1 MAGARLAIED
11 NNTTGK
17 FLNQRFTLEE
27 VRLKDGDDAA
37 KAAIA
42 LADRN
47 IGFIIADLPADALL
61 KAADAVRDRGTVLFN
76 AGSIDDR
83 LREQDCRAN
92 VIHTAPT
99 RSMLADGLAQY
110 LVWKQWKR
118 WLLVVGSH
126 DDDKLFA
133 EALRR
138 SAARFGAKIVQ
149 ERVFEDT
156 GGARR
161 TDSGVTLIQRQ
172 MPVFTQPAPAY
183 DVLVAADES
192 EVFAPY
198 LPYRTW
204 DPRPVAGSAGLVPK
218 SWDAAHDQWGAVQM
232 QNRFLKL
239 NSRRMTALDM
249 QAWTAARMIGEA
261 TSRVNS
267 ADRKD
272 RAGFPQRSGF
282 FHRGIQGPAAYAAG
296 LEPAASP
303 ADPAGGWPHGGF
315 GLAAGRFPASGLGT
329 RYARRGSARDQVQAA
344 MKTERALDATYCLL
358 FATIVWLA
366 ATAPAFAFIAYVSN
380 EKSNTVSVIDT
391 DKWAVTKTI
400 KVGQRPRGI
409 EFTRDGKFVL
419 VAVGD
424 DDTIEMIDTAT
435 QQVVDKLP
443 SGPDPE
449 LFVQDAAGKILYV
462 ANENDNTVTIID
474 IEKRARVGD
483 VQVGVEPEGMA
494 ISPDG
499 KILINTSETTN
510 MAHFIDTATR
520 QIVANV
526 LVDARPRFA
535 EFKRDGSELWVS
547 SEIGGTVSIIDPA
560 KHAVTG
566 KIEFAIPGMRKEA
579 IQPVGISITADAKT
593 AFIALGPAN
602 RIAVVDA
609 TTHQVTKYLLVGQ
622 RVWHMAFTPDEK
634 YLLVTNGVSNDVSVI
649 DVAAL
654 KVIKTIQVGE
664 LPWGITI
671 AKQ

>member
-1 MAGARLAIED
+1 MIRLLVGIIGLGVLATAAYAADPVEIGIGYLRRAGIKPTLSLVEQPAENDGVAGARLAIED

-17 FLNQRFTLEE
+17 FLNQHFTLEE

-37 KAAIA
+37 KAAVA

-118 WLLVVGSH
+118 WLLVTGSH

-172 MPVFTQPAPAY
+172 MPVFTQGAPAY

-267 ADRKD
+267 PDRKTVLD
-272 RAGFPQRSGF
+272 FLKGPDFSIAAFKGQRLTL
-282 FHRGIQGPAAYAAG
+282 RDWNLQLRQPI
-296 LEPAASP
+296 LL
-303 ADPAGGWPHGGF
+303 AD
-315 GLAAGRFPASGLGT
+315 GRM
-329 RYARRGSARDQVQAA
+329 V
-344 MKTERALDATYCLL
+344 
-358 FATIVWLA
+358 
-366 ATAPAFAFIAYVSN
+366 
-380 EKSNTVSVIDT
+380 VSVSPQE
-391 DKWAVTKTI
+391 
-400 KVGQRPRGI
+400 G
-409 EFTRDGKFVL
+409 FL
-419 VAVGD
+419 H
-424 DDTIEMIDTAT
+424 
-435 QQVVDKLP
+435 QV
-443 SGPDPE
+443 
-449 LFVQDAAGKILYV
+449 
-462 ANENDNTVTIID
+462 
-474 IEKRARVGD
+474 
-483 VQVGVEPEGMA
+483 
-494 ISPDG
+494 
-499 KILINTSETTN
+499 
-510 MAHFIDTATR
+510 
-520 QIVANV
+520 
-526 LVDARPRFA
+526 
-535 EFKRDGSELWVS
+535 SELD
-547 SEIGGTVSIIDPA
+547 T
-560 KHAVTG
+560 
-566 KIEFAIPGMRKEA
+566 
-579 IQPVGISITADAKT
+579 
-593 AFIALGPAN
+593 LG
-602 RIAVVDA
+602 VDRPE
-609 TTHQVTKYLLVGQ
+609 TKCKLQ
-622 RVWHMAFTPDEK
+622 
-634 YLLVTNGVSNDVSVI
+634 
-649 DVAAL
+649 
-654 KVIKTIQVGE
+654 
-664 LPWGITI
+664 
-671 AKQ
+671 